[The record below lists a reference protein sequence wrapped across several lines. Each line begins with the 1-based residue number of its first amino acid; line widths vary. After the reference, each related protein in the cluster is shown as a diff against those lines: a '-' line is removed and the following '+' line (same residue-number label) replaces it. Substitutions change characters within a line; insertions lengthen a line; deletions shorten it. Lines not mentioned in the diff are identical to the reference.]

1 MCVGIIYIEKKLGFH
16 RWELVKHVQLY
27 CERLDLVR
35 IVQLRRLTFLN
46 GLCGNLN
53 VLGIEEIKISRR

>member
-1 MCVGIIYIEKKLGFH
+1 MGIGKTCAAILSIG
-16 RWELVKHVQLY
+16 Y
-27 CERLDLVR
+27 CERLDMVR

-53 VLGIEEIKISRR
+53 EVICQCYSWYRRGKIFYKVV